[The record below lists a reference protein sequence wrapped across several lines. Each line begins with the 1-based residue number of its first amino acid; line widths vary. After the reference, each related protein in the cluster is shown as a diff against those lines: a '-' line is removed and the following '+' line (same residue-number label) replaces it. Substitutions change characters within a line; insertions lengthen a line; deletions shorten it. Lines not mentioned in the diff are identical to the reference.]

1 MTWTCEV
8 RAMRIAEAGR
18 SSSKRSLDMI
28 AGELI
33 DIERVMIS
41 SGEGRWK
48 RAGVGTSPA
57 AYPTLRTVLG
67 GPGGEIPPGH
77 SPDR

>member
-1 MTWTCEV
+1 
-8 RAMRIAEAGR
+8 MRIAKAGR
-18 SSSKRSLDMI
+18 SSIKRSLEMI
-28 AGELI
+28 TGEPI

-57 AYPTLRTVLG
+57 AYPTVCSVRG
-67 GPGGEIPPGH
+67 GA
-77 SPDR
+77 DRKVPANATR